1 MLGAK
6 WPTYYTVGRN
16 EAPNGV
22 PAPISRLLGLWVSPM
37 DRESVGMGGQCHP
50 PPAARLKPQ
59 SKGADGHGSESAT
72 LPRRRGNCAFQ
83 TTTKSATAMT
93 DFDDWDKPTPIQTKS
108 IADVLKDGSKRDYLN
123 DEFKRLAERG
133 RKAEEAVAC
142 YLERCGFEV
151 RLPEKKIRDNIE
163 DRKQFSDEGDLF
175 YKKNDIWYQV
185 EVKSHDYRTKPF
197 TCIAD
202 FPFKDVLLA
211 REHRMNFRRTYKWVM
226 VSSDFRYGAVTPLE
240 SVIYW
245 YKDTRTKK
253 NYGTT
258 ETDWYVPVSHTKIV
272 KLI

>member
-1 MLGAK
+1 M
-6 WPTYYTVGRN
+6 
-16 EAPNGV
+16 
-22 PAPISRLLGLWVSPM
+22 
-37 DRESVGMGGQCHP
+37 
-50 PPAARLKPQ
+50 
-59 SKGADGHGSESAT
+59 
-72 LPRRRGNCAFQ
+72 
-83 TTTKSATAMT
+83 MT
-93 DFDDWDKPTPIQTKS
+93 DDWDKPTPIRSKT
-108 IADVLKDGSKRDYLN
+108 IADVLKDGSKSRDYMN

-133 RKAEEAVAC
+133 RQAEEAVAR

-175 YKKNDIWYQV
+175 YKKDDIWYQV

-211 REHRMNFRRTYKWVM
+211 REHRMNFRTTYKWVM

-245 YKDTRTKK
+245 YKATRNKK

-272 KLI
+272 KLV